1 MSDIQRLLDIM
12 ASLRNPDGGC
22 PWDVAQDF
30 RTIAP
35 YTIEESYEVAE
46 AIENEDWVALRGE
59 LGDLLFQVVFHARMA
74 EEAGHFDFGDV
85 VTEISDKMVRRHPH
99 VFGDKTSIDGADQQ
113 TAAWEDMK
121 AAERAERAE
130 RDGRRASVLDGV
142 SAALPALTRAEKIQK
157 RVARVGFDWPD
168 ATRVLVDVD
177 EELDELKEEIA
188 ATAPNDRL
196 EDELG
201 DLLFTIV
208 NLARHLEVD
217 AEAALRRT
225 NAKFQRRF
233 RYVESRLEADGR
245 APETSTLEEMDQ
257 LWHEAKDAEH
267 QAAE

>member
-1 MSDIQRLLDIM
+1 MTDIQRLLDIM

-35 YTIEESYEVAE
+35 YTIEEAYEVAE
-46 AIENEDWVALRGE
+46 AIENEDWAGLKGE
-59 LGDLLFQVVFHARMA
+59 LGDLLFQTVFHARMA
-74 EEAGHFDFGDV
+74 EEAGRFDFGDV
-85 VTEISDKMVRRHPH
+85 VADISDKMVRRHPH
-99 VFGDKTSIDGADQQ
+99 VFGDETGIDGADQQ
-113 TAAWEDMK
+113 TVAWEDMK
-121 AAERAERAE
+121 AAERAELAE
-130 RDGRRASVLDGV
+130 RDGRRASVMDGV

-168 ATRVLVDVD
+168 AARVLADVD
-177 EELDELKEEIA
+177 EELDELKDEIA
-188 ATAPNDRL
+188 ATAPHDRL

-208 NLARHLEVD
+208 NLARHLDVD

-245 APETSTLEEMDQ
+245 VPESSTLEEMDR

-267 QAAE
+267 KAAE